1 MLIFEGKI
9 GQYSLRHLGKT
20 IPPRLR
26 SKSRRINLAE
36 LTLDILIEGSFN
48 IASHVNKATW
58 PCLQRQNRNKN
69 GAAIRVI
76 QLGLMV
82 RNYLYTKKPFFADK
96 RVKNC
101 CSLSKSQYVCFTL
114 LRSLNTAF
122 PALLSCVL
130 ALVATKE

>member
-48 IASHVNKATW
+48 IASHVDKATW

-82 RNYLYTKKPFFADK
+82 RNYLYTKKTFFADK
-96 RVKNC
+96 RIKNC

-122 PALLSCVL
+122 PASLSCAVS
-130 ALVATKE
+130 KFD